1 MNQTTPQKLDRLI
14 EKLCELDEVS
24 AIGISGKAP
33 QTWTP
38 EEGDIDIFIYCDPI
52 PKEERRQIITKELA
66 DVIQNTRIGIFEGG
80 HWGKGDFATL
90 DGIETWM
97 MYFTIE
103 ETLQNIEDILSGKYP
118 DKLDNE
124 YYPIARCAMFR
135 DLRIQH
141 DKNGFLTGL
150 KNRLATYP
158 DKLARTMIRYHLKA
172 LEDTED
178 LMRAVQRKDVLF
190 YHFAMEIALDH
201 FLQALFAINRVYF
214 PSRKRSIEWI
224 RRFPLKPQDC
234 EMRLLKVIKLGGDPD
249 SIEESYRI
257 FAKLVVDL
265 FGLDEEKSSI
275 G

>member
-38 EEGDIDIFIYCDPI
+38 EEGDIDIFIYCDII
-52 PKEERRQIITKELA
+52 PNEESRQKVTKELTDA
-66 DVIQNTRIGIFEGG
+66 IQNTRIGVFEKG
-80 HWGKGDFATL
+80 HWGVGDFATL

-97 MYFTIE
+97 MYFTID
-103 ETLQNIEDILSGKYP
+103 ETLEDIEEILSGNYP
-118 DKLDNE
+118 DRLDNE

-135 DLRIQH
+135 DLRIQF
-141 DKNGFLTGL
+141 DKNGFLTSL
-150 KNRLATYP
+150 KNRFANYP
-158 DKLARTMIRYHLKA
+158 DELARKMIHYHLEA

-178 LMRAVQRKDVLF
+178 LIRAVQRKDVLF

-201 FLQALFAINRVYF
+201 FLQALFAINRIYF

-224 RRFPLKPQDC
+224 RRFRLKPQDS
-234 EMRLLKVIKLGGDPD
+234 EIRLLKVVKLGGDPD
-249 SIEESYRI
+249 FIEESYRV
-257 FAKLVVDL
+257 FAELVVEL
-265 FGLDEEKSSI
+265 FGFDD
-275 G
+275 

>member
-1 MNQTTPQKLDRLI
+1 
-14 EKLCELDEVS
+14 
-24 AIGISGKAP
+24 
-33 QTWTP
+33 
-38 EEGDIDIFIYCDPI
+38 
-52 PKEERRQIITKELA
+52 
-66 DVIQNTRIGIFEGG
+66 
-80 HWGKGDFATL
+80 
-90 DGIETWM
+90 

-103 ETLQNIEDILSGKYP
+103 ETQRNIEDILSGKYP

-135 DLRIQH
+135 DLRIQY

-150 KNRLATYP
+150 KNRLANYP
-158 DKLARTMIRYHLKA
+158 DELAQKIARYHLDA

-190 YHFAMEIALDH
+190 YHFAFENALDH

-249 SIEESYRI
+249 SIEESCRI
-257 FAKLVVDL
+257 FTELVVQLQALDNE
-265 FGLDEEKSSI
+265 FGK
-275 G
+275 